1 MPPVTKAVSTLLLVE
16 GWLNNEKHLSD
27 LVRIYDDMLL
37 STFWG
42 LTVRKHINMY
52 VSIHITDLCPWASEF
67 LYFSLQMFYSTST
80 CKIASSI
87 IFPLIMSF
95 IYHIT
100 ELPQI
105 CMKQNVLKVT
115 RIKLILHIF
124 STVPPRSFKVQR
136 TSCQPGCVGR
146 RPYREW
152 RTFLSVEVPRRIT
165 LCLNSPACHDKKE
178 AYGWLTCCHAA
189 LA

>member
-1 MPPVTKAVSTLLLVE
+1 M
-16 GWLNNEKHLSD
+16 NNEKHLSD

-37 STFWG
+37 STFWV
-42 LTVRKHINMY
+42 LTVRKRINMY
-52 VSIHITDLCPWASEF
+52 ASIHITDLRPWTSEF
-67 LYFSLQMFYSTST
+67 LYFSLQMFYFTST

-95 IYHIT
+95 IYHVT

-124 STVPPRSFKVQR
+124 STVLPLLPGLLRFREPVASQGVWAEDPIGNGEHSF
-136 TSCQPGCVGR
+136 
-146 RPYREW
+146 
-152 RTFLSVEVPRRIT
+152 L
-165 LCLNSPACHDKKE
+165 
-178 AYGWLTCCHAA
+178 
-189 LA
+189 